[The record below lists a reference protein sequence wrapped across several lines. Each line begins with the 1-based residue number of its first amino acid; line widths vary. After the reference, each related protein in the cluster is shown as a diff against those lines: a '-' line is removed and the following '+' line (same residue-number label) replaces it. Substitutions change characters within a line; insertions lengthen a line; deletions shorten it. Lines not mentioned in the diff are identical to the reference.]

1 MLSSLRWRLTAAFLF
16 VSLLGLGTAA
26 VLSHTVTQSE
36 FDRLRAEQKTDEF
49 EALVLDYYADNGT
62 LDGFDAFMRSM
73 LTDRLPLP
81 PPSGDVPNPERPPP
95 DSYDIFPRDW
105 GYLLISPDGIALTS
119 AGPVQAGDEVDA
131 AMIARGSPVEAD
143 GTQIATLV
151 DMQVLPELDPLQKT
165 FLARTDQALMIASLV
180 AGGVALVA
188 GAVLARGLTQPLTH
202 LTHALAKIGQDQPV
216 PELDTRIRGEVGQL
230 IRAFNR
236 MSADLTRSNQL
247 RKQMTADIAHELRSP
262 LAVING
268 YIEGMR
274 DGTLPPTAERYDAIY
289 EETQLL
295 RHLIDDLRTLSLADS
310 GELPLRLEEAR
321 PTDLLADI
329 QRSFAIKAQQQGV
342 ALEIDTA
349 PDLPPVKVDRAR
361 MMQVLGNLMHNA
373 LRYTP
378 ESGKITLT
386 ARRSSSGVEL
396 RVEDTGKGIPA
407 EKLPNLFQRFYR
419 VEDDR
424 EQAEGQTGIGL
435 AIVKALVD
443 AQGGSVRAE
452 SRGLGHGSVFTVQL
466 PLV

>member
-26 VLSHTVTQSE
+26 VLSHTVTVSE

-81 PPSGDVPNPERPPP
+81 PPSGVFPIPAGIPPG
-95 DSYDIFPRDW
+95 DHDIFLPDW
-105 GYLLISPDGIALTS
+105 GYLLINLDGIALTS
-119 AGPVQAGDEVDA
+119 AGPVNAGDEVEAD
-131 AMIARGSPVEAD
+131 MIARGLSVKAG

-151 DMQVLPELDPLQKT
+151 DMQVLPELDPRQQA
-165 FLARTDQALMIASLV
+165 FLTRTDQALMIASLV

-452 SRGLGHGSVFTVQL
+452 SGGLGRGSVFTVQL